1 MSYNLNE
8 ISEFPKP
15 LCRSAKKNLDKGD
28 YPQTAW
34 I

>member
-15 LCRSAKKNLDKGD
+15 FCRSDKNHLDKGD